1 MERKN
6 QGILYR
12 SMPEALR
19 ADFKHAQREHAMSA
33 DSLAVEFD
41 KSREWVYQVIRG
53 EIAFSLVYLRR
64 WCELTGGEN
73 LARYLADQMGLLY
86 VPKPQHT
93 EGSVTELTD
102 VMRSNNDSVVACVEV
117 FGDGKITPDELP
129 RAYEAL
135 ALLDAAVESEL
146 ELKETIQADIARCL
160 DALKNPSS
168 LSEFE
173 AEQRKKR
180 AGE

>member
-1 MERKN
+1 MDKKDA
-6 QGILYR
+6 GILHK
-12 SMPEALR
+12 SLPAALR
-19 ADFKHAQREHAMSA
+19 ADFKHAQHEHAMSA

-64 WCELTGGEN
+64 WCELAGGQN

-86 VPKPQHT
+86 VPKPDHAP
-93 EGSVTELTD
+93 GSVVELTD

-117 FGDGKITPDELP
+117 FGDGRITPDELP
-129 RAYEAL
+129 RAYEAI
-135 ALLDAAVESEL
+135 ALLDQAIESKL
-146 ELKETIQADIARCL
+146 GLKETIKADIIRCL
-160 DALKNPSS
+160 DSLNNPKT
-168 LSEFE
+168 LTEFE

-180 AGE
+180 AGA